1 MTFYLTVAPVG
12 PEPCCRTVRQ
22 ILGGGGGGGVRRE
35 EERQTNR
42 ALAQSPISKRHRR
55 AKRERPRGSQE
66 AEMKQKA
73 RSNLFVVARTQF
85 LSAARL
91 KGGTGEVE

>member
-1 MTFYLTVAPVG
+1 M
-12 PEPCCRTVRQ
+12 
-22 ILGGGGGGGVRRE
+22 RRE
-35 EERQTNR
+35 EEWQTNR

-91 KGGTGEVE
+91 KGGTAEVE